1 MKTFVYRNLRTGNF
15 SLRNSRTGL
24 VYGHKHTVFLA
35 EAEFKVGAKGRER
48 VLREGRK
55 NVHAGVLG
63 TVVATSDGILD
74 VNEVDLYAQGRYR
87 EVSYNPYL
95 GDTFTYKD
103 TGEPV
108 EPVKGGYSVTLT
120 GNKAFIL
127 LPMDTN

>member
-15 SLRNSRTGL
+15 SIRNSRTGL

-63 TVVATSDGILD
+63 TVVATSDASLD
-74 VNEVDLYAQGRYR
+74 VEELYAQAHYR

-120 GNKAFIL
+120 GNKVFIL